1 MEGFRLFKKEPAP
14 VIRTD
19 LEESTTFY
27 YSNFKL
33 FHEDAEIMFSKYL
46 SFKKD
51 LDHFLGEEWHDYAKK
66 CVYKKLNET
75 TIYVQ
80 SQDIFNAALES
91 WLEIQKENRA
101 KPNSPHQSISSVKTS
116 ITSPEQSPFE
126 STDAS
131 PGVKKADETP
141 IEHKSEDN
149 QKLEAFQQRVR
160 DKFASHDI
168 NEISF
173 NALIQAFYVS
183 AIKVWKEMI
192 LGYFGDPTG
201 KNGGFILESKKFLYN
216 KLQTFYQTKSK
227 MIKPILV
234 ATERIK
240 DYVMDSSKK
249 QPQIQVQT
257 PDEKDLKN
265 LSVFSSNFHTE
276 GPSTPSNDND
286 SNADDEH
293 DLKKD
298 FKTLQINSNN
308 NGSLL
313 GKRSAYQATSSVE
326 IKKIS
331 KKLEKLLNPTTI
343 EFAAHYVNNMV
354 KSSNLGWQI
363 SRNFVTNMVEV
374 NYNKLVQLENQFST
388 KTQGLSNDV
397 KIRFIQP
404 AQDFYN
410 SLMETWIIFKV
421 HSTDR
426 EVLFTE
432 YLEKV
437 KGSLGNLWNERFVAP
452 TQNFFMTLYYEWNRL
467 KQAENDSEEKIL
479 FFTKKVKESMLKIW
493 EESVVKKA
501 EELSNR
507 TIPTK

>member
-1 MEGFRLFKKEPAP
+1 
-14 VIRTD
+14 
-19 LEESTTFY
+19 
-27 YSNFKL
+27 
-33 FHEDAEIMFSKYL
+33 
-46 SFKKD
+46 
-51 LDHFLGEEWHDYAKK
+51 
-66 CVYKKLNET
+66 
-75 TIYVQ
+75 
-80 SQDIFNAALES
+80 
-91 WLEIQKENRA
+91 
-101 KPNSPHQSISSVKTS
+101 
-116 ITSPEQSPFE
+116 
-126 STDAS
+126 
-131 PGVKKADETP
+131 
-141 IEHKSEDN
+141 
-149 QKLEAFQQRVR
+149 
-160 DKFASHDI
+160 
-168 NEISF
+168 
-173 NALIQAFYVS
+173 
-183 AIKVWKEMI
+183 
-192 LGYFGDPTG
+192 
-201 KNGGFILESKKFLYN
+201 
-216 KLQTFYQTKSK
+216 
-227 MIKPILV
+227 
-234 ATERIK
+234 
-240 DYVMDSSKK
+240 
-249 QPQIQVQT
+249 
-257 PDEKDLKN
+257 LKN

-286 SNADDEH
+286 SNADEEH

-298 FKTLQINSNN
+298 FKTLQINSNS

-331 KKLEKLLNPTTI
+331 KKLEKLLNPNTI

-410 SLMETWIIFKV
+410 SLMETWIIFKI

-437 KGSLGNLWNERFVAP
+437 KGSLGSLWNDRFVAP